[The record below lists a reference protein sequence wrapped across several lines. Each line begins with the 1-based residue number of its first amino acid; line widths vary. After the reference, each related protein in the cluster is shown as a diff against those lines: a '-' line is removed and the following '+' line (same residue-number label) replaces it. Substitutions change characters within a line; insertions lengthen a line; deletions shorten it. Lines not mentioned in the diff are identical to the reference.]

1 MMPNMETVCFQARA
15 PGPRLLVLGAV
26 HGNETCG
33 PIAIRQLIDEFR
45 QQRLTLRSG
54 AVTFVPVVNGPA
66 HDANVRARGR
76 DLNRGLAPRPR
87 IESDEDAIGNALCDL
102 MTRHDVLVDLH
113 SFRSEGEPFVFFG
126 PSDNDG
132 ALEPF
137 HRAAEEESLAA
148 VLGPALAI
156 HGWLSTYASML
167 GERAEQGTHATW
179 RDGCGTTEFM
189 RSVGGY
195 GVTVE
200 CGQHAHPDAP
210 VVARQAVLRAMHHL
224 ALLDGPPPAP
234 SVACCIALTDAL
246 IRHDASDAFSQPW
259 RTGSRVE
266 AGERLIER
274 AAGDVVHA
282 AYDGYV
288 VFPNAQGEV
297 GDSMCLFGVDSVRGV
312 STVPSKQRVN

>member
-1 MMPNMETVCFQARA
+1 MTPNMETVCFHARA

-33 PIAIRQLIDEFR
+33 PIAIRQLIDDFR
-45 QQRLTLRSG
+45 EQRLTLRSG

-76 DLNRGLAPRPR
+76 DLNRGLSPRR
-87 IESDEDAIGNALCDL
+87 QIESEEDAIGNALCDL
-102 MTRHDVLVDLH
+102 MIRHDVLVDLH

-137 HRAAEEESLAA
+137 RRAAEEESLAA
-148 VLGPALAI
+148 VLGPSLAI
-156 HGWLSTYASML
+156 HGWLSTYASTL
-167 GERAEQGTHATW
+167 GDRAEHGADATW

-189 RSVGGY
+189 RSAGGY

-200 CGQHAHPDAP
+200 CGQHAHPGAP
-210 VVARQAVLRAMHHL
+210 VVARQAVLRAMRHL
-224 ALLDGPPPAP
+224 ALIDGAPPAR
-234 SVACCIALTDAL
+234 SVDCCIALTEAF
-246 IRHDASDAFSQPW
+246 IRHDSSDAFARPW
-259 RTGSRVE
+259 QTGSRVA

-274 AAGDVVHA
+274 ASGDVLHA
-282 AYDGYV
+282 ARDGYV
-288 VFPNAQGEV
+288 VFPNAQGEL
-297 GDSMCLFGVDSVRGV
+297 GKSMCLFGVDSTRGV
-312 STVPSKQRVN
+312 SNR